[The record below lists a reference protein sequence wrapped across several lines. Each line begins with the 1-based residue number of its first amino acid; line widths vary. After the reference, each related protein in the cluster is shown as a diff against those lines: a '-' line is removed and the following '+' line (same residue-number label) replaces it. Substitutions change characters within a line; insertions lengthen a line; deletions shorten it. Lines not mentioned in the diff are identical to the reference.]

1 MSQLQDRIA
10 RVADSFQ
17 PNLGIF
23 VICVYAHE
31 PTGKLDSRETAP
43 RGRIARRPYR
53 ENVSMIAP
61 AIAST
66 YSSSTKWPPSK

>member
-1 MSQLQDRIA
+1 MPQLQDRIA

-31 PTGKLDSRETAP
+31 PTGKLDSSETVP
-43 RGRIARRPYR
+43 HGRIACQPYR
-53 ENVSMIAP
+53 ENLSMIAS
-61 AIAST
+61 AIASA